1 MSGLPFAALV
11 LYLCITTGEFTI
23 LVEFSQINVSV
34 GGGALFSVRPSAV
47 ISSGSWIFKGKTI
60 AQWIR
65 HTASFHNAYT
75 LRGVLFTSNGSFLLK
90 SVKMSDT
97 GEYRVNMVPA
107 SGTQFSAVVTLRV
120 FAKRDDNCTPG
131 SGAIVG
137 IVLGLLGMGLIG
149 GVSGWLIARKTGGSE
164 GGSEAAIKKMDE
176 YLVTIY
182 ILSSGI
188 EQEQCIAGDPHQ
200 PLKSFP
206 CAAALNQKKLSN
218 QPSYFSIEHFTPRT
232 PQASSC

>member
-149 GVSGWLIARKTGGSE
+149 GVSGWLIARKTGG
-164 GGSEAAIKKMDE
+164 I
-176 YLVTIY
+176 
-182 ILSSGI
+182 
-188 EQEQCIAGDPHQ
+188 HQ
-200 PLKSFP
+200 
-206 CAAALNQKKLSN
+206 AD
-218 QPSYFSIEHFTPRT
+218 
-232 PQASSC
+232 